1 MMTFIMS
8 KPPKPFIRGAAR
20 PATLPPRALEAL
32 SGTGLA
38 SVVERARWLGELDP
52 VLRQSLPATLADQ
65 CRLANV
71 DDKNVVFLVSAPVWK
86 AKLRLHADALLGA
99 AAAAGLKARTLVV
112 KVVPPEPAIPAG
124 TGTPKPLS
132 EEVRDSLRATAQSV
146 SDPGLKAQLLR
157 LAASTRPKA
166 DGG

>member
-8 KPPKPFIRGAAR
+8 DASKPSVRGAAPPTR
-20 PATLPPRALEAL
+20 LPPRALEAL

-65 CRLANV
+65 CKLANV
-71 DDKNVVFLVSAPVWK
+71 DDKNLVFLVSAPVWK
-86 AKLRLHADALLGA
+86 ARLRLHADALLDA

-112 KVVPPEPAIPAG
+112 KVAPPEPAIPAG
-124 TGTPKPLS
+124 TGQSKPLS
-132 EEVRDSLRATAQSV
+132 EAVRDSLRATAQSV
-146 SDPGLKAQLLR
+146 SDPGLRAQLLR
-157 LAASTRPKA
+157 LAGKPRSTT
-166 DGG
+166 DGA

>member
-8 KPPKPFIRGAAR
+8 DASKPFVRGAALPTR
-20 PATLPPRALEAL
+20 LPPRALEAL

-71 DDKNVVFLVSAPVWK
+71 DDKNLVFLVSGPVWK
-86 AKLRLHADALLGA
+86 AKLRLHADALLDA

-112 KVVPPEPAIPAG
+112 KVAPPEPVVPAG
-124 TGTPKPLS
+124 TGHGKPLS
-132 EEVRDSLRATAQSV
+132 EAVRDSLRATAQSV
-146 SDPGLKAQLLR
+146 SDPGLRAQLLR
-157 LAASTRPKA
+157 LAGPPRDTS
-166 DGG
+166 DGA